1 MWINSRRRGIDLAIP
16 ASVIQE
22 VTERTDIVDLVSRYV
37 TLKPSGSDF
46 LGLCPFHSEKT
57 PSFRVTPSKQ
67 MYYCFGCQK
76 GGGAIQF
83 MMQIENLTFVDAVKK
98 LGLNCGVTVTDD
110 FVRDDK
116 VEKKRKQMLS
126 ANKEAGKFF
135 YLSLTTDQGLTA
147 RQYLKKRQLSPEI
160 IQKFGI
166 GFAPDSWDALKKHL
180 MSKGFSEDLL
190 VEVGLLSRSER
201 GSTYDRFRNRIMFP
215 IFDVT
220 GNVIGFGGRVLDDSK
235 PKYLNSAETP
245 LFDKSSNLYGLNF
258 AKNDKSGQV
267 IVVEGYMDV
276 VTLYQYGVERAVAS
290 LGTALTSRQAR
301 LLKRYAKEVVL
312 CYDSDG
318 AGVKAAHRGVGLL
331 RDADVRAK
339 VLTLNDAKDPDEFCK
354 KFGVEKFLSSIEDAS
369 PPVLYKISA
378 IKENYDVSFP
388 EQKAEFLKE
397 AAAEIAQLKEPIERD
412 VYTREVALSVQVAEE
427 AFAAQVKKAVLRLN
441 QSGKQQEKTQIQR
454 IVRQKAT
461 DSNNAEEIAESRLS
475 ALMLRYPEALL
486 KVKENGGADCF
497 QIEEYKEA
505 VSLMLSL
512 TENGEKIP
520 EPNVFL
526 SMLPIES
533 TGKLAGAVQ
542 EMLDD
547 ATPDKTAMEIL
558 KKLKWL
564 RDRREMMR
572 LATEGD
578 LEGIQAIHSKEDL
591 YNGE

>member
-1 MWINSRRRGIDLAIP
+1 MAIP

-98 LGLNCGVTVTDD
+98 LGLNCGVAVTDD

-116 VEKKRKQMLS
+116 VEKKRKQMLL

-135 YLSLTTDQGLTA
+135 YSSLTTDEGLGA

-166 GFAPDSWDALKKHL
+166 GFAPDTWDALKKHL

-220 GNVIGFGGRVLDDSK
+220 GNVIGFGGRVQDDSK

-290 LGTALTSRQAR
+290 LGTALTARQAR

-354 KFGVEKFLSSIEDAS
+354 KFGVEKFLSSIENAS

-388 EQKAEFLKE
+388 EQRAEFLKE

-412 VYTREVALSVQVAEE
+412 VYTREVALSVQVTEE

-441 QSGKQQEKTQIQR
+441 QSGKQQEKSQIQR

-505 VSLMLSL
+505 ANLMISLI
-512 TENGEKIP
+512 ENGEKIP

-547 ATPDKTAMEIL
+547 ATPDKTATEIL

>member
-1 MWINSRRRGIDLAIP
+1 MAIP
-16 ASVIQE
+16 QSVIQE
-22 VTERTDIVDLVSRYV
+22 VTDRTDIVDLVSRYV

-98 LGLNCGVTVTDD
+98 LGLNSGVTVTDD
-110 FVRDDK
+110 YVRDDK

-135 YLSLTTDQGLTA
+135 YSSLTTDAGLGA

-220 GNVIGFGGRVLDDSK
+220 GNVIGFGGRVQDDSK

-276 VTLYQYGVERAVAS
+276 VTLYQYGIERAVAS

-354 KFGVEKFLSSIEDAS
+354 KFGVEKFLSLIEDAS

-378 IKENYDVSFP
+378 IKENYDVTFP
-388 EQKAEFLKE
+388 EQRAEFLKE

-412 VYTREVALSVQVAEE
+412 VYTREIALSVQVTEE

-441 QSGKQQEKTQIQR
+441 QSGKQQEKSQIQR
-454 IVRQKAT
+454 IIRQKAT

-475 ALMLRYPEALL
+475 ALMLRYPKALAV
-486 KVKENGGADCF
+486 VKENGGADCF

-505 VSLMLSL
+505 ASLMLTL
-512 TENGEKIP
+512 IENGEKIP

-526 SMLPIES
+526 SMLPIET

-547 ATPDKTAMEIL
+547 ATPDKTAVEIL

-578 LEGIQAIHSKEDL
+578 LEGIQAIHSKEEL
-591 YNGE
+591 

>member
-1 MWINSRRRGIDLAIP
+1 MAIP

-22 VTERTDIVDLVSRYV
+22 ISERTDIVDLVSRYV

-135 YLSLTTDQGLTA
+135 YSCLTTDQGLGA

-180 MSKGFSEDLL
+180 ISKGFPEDLL

-220 GNVIGFGGRVLDDSK
+220 GNVIGFGGRVQDDSK

-290 LGTALTSRQAR
+290 LGTALTARQAR

-354 KFGVEKFLSSIEDAS
+354 KFGVEKFLSSIEEAS

-388 EQKAEFLKE
+388 EQRAEFLKE

-412 VYTREVALSVQVAEE
+412 VYTREVALSVQVTEE

-497 QIEEYKEA
+497 EIEEYKEA
-505 VSLMLSL
+505 ASLMISII
-512 TENGEKIP
+512 ENGEKIP

-547 ATPDKTAMEIL
+547 ATPGKTAIEIL

-564 RDRREMMR
+564 RNRREMMR